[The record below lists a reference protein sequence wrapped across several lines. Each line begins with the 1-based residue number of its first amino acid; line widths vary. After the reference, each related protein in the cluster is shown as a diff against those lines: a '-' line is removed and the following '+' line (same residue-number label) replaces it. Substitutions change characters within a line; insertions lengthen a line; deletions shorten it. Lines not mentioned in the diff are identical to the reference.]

1 MIIINGKPISGKNI
15 SVSGNKVIVDG
26 KEVSG
31 LEEQKVIN
39 IEVTGD
45 IQTLQSGNGSV
56 SVKGDVGSIETVNG
70 DIEIEGDV
78 KLNIKTVNGDV
89 SCGAVG
95 GSVSSVNGSIKTRK
109 ENEKKIVGP

>member
-1 MIIINGKPISGKNI
+1 MIIINGKTISGKNI

-26 KEVSG
+26 KEVSD